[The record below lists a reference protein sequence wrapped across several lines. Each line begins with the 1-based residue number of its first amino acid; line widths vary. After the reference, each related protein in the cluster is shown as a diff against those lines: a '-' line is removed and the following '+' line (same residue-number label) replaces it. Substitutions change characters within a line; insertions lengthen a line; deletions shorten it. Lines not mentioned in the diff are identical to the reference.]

1 MKKFIS
7 ILVMTCLL
15 GFVGCRNH
23 NNSMTRD
30 NLLETLNNLGENS
43 DWLDG
48 AGGWELVKSVGA
60 GENKNWAVFYS
71 DYWDEFYAVDMTAW
85 AHAQNNGIPID
96 TFLDAGYEAS
106 YYGEGP
112 FSTATVQEVWE
123 SNDSG
128 FFIGDYTGMIFE
140 ETTASAKDLER
151 IGSFLEKKNLHKKAS
166 HLESQFGLSE
176 KRSFEVAKL
185 LTNIKTVSKSRNIT
199 SKDMDAFSKKLLGF
213 NFNEATTAY
222 TSLAEGE
229 SHSWEELMKKAA
241 QTNGLSPES
250 MKDIFSSLLK

>member
-1 MKKFIS
+1 MKKYMS
-7 ILVMTCLL
+7 ILFMICLL

-23 NNSMTRD
+23 NNSITRT

-43 DWLDG
+43 DWLDEE
-48 AGGWELVKSVGA
+48 GGWELVKSVGA
-60 GENKNWAVFYS
+60 GPNKNWAVFYS
-71 DYWDEFYAVDMTAW
+71 DYWDEHYAIDMTAW
-85 AHAQNNGIPID
+85 AHAQKNGIPID
-96 TFLDAGYEAS
+96 TFLDAGYNAS
-106 YYGEGP
+106 DYGNGLA
-112 FSTATVQEVWE
+112 TAQYVYE

-128 FFIGDYTGMIFE
+128 FFISYTGMVFE

-166 HLESQFGLSE
+166 HLEGQFGLSE

-213 NFNEATTAY
+213 NFKEATTAY
-222 TSLAEGE
+222 TNLSEGE
-229 SHSWEELMKKAA
+229 SDRWEELMKKAA

-250 MKDIFSSLLK
+250 MKDIMSSLLK